1 MANIPSQMKRNRQ
14 NVKRRARNLA
24 IRSEMK
30 TRVKAALTAA
40 QAGDAD
46 AATEALRKAQQRI
59 DTAAVKGVLHRRTA
73 DRKKSRLAQRVAQLL
88 G

>member
-24 IRSEMK
+24 VRSEMK
-30 TRVKAALTAA
+30 TRIKAALTAA

-46 AATEALRKAQQRI
+46 AATEALREAQQRI